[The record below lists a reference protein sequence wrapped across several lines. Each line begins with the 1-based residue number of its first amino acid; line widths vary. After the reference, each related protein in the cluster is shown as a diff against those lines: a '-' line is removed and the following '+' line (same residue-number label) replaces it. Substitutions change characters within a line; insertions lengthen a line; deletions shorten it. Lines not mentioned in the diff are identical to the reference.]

1 MLFVKF
7 AIIVLIVLAVLI
19 PIAIYLML
27 RNPGTFDNVRKL
39 VRKQYPSLFHREP
52 ANHNGNG

>member
-1 MLFVKF
+1 MLFVKS
-7 AIIVLIVLAVLI
+7 AIVILIVLAAFI

-27 RNPGTFDNVRKL
+27 RNPETFDNVRKL
-39 VRKQYPSLFHREP
+39 VRQQYPSLFHRES

>member
-1 MLFVKF
+1 MLFIKS
-7 AIIVLIVLAVLI
+7 AILVLMVLAVLI

-39 VRKQYPSLFHREP
+39 VRNQYPSLFHRESS
-52 ANHNGNG
+52 NHNGNG

>member
-1 MLFVKF
+1 MIFVKS
-7 AIIVLIVLAVLI
+7 AIVILIILAVFI

-27 RNPGTFDNVRKL
+27 RNPGSFENVRKL
-39 VRKQYPSLFHREP
+39 FRQQYPSLFRRES